1 LADAIESSGAP
12 THVEDLI
19 EKLSEAALDAV
30 ERDGL
35 NSEAKTLLIEMV
47 GVVTKRNR

>member
-1 LADAIESSGAP
+1 MLFRSP

-30 ERDGL
+30 ERDEL
-35 NSEAKTLLIEMV
+35 NIEAKALLVEMV
-47 GVVTKRNR
+47 GLVTKRKR